1 VNAPEPTFGPV
12 QMLVLEF
19 DRTKFDGEIM
29 PELARLKDAGIIR
42 LIDLLFVRKPVG
54 GDLEV
59 VQTSDLSEDEATDF
73 GALVGAL
80 IGLGSGDEELSY
92 RTAVAGA
99 EELEDGHFFGDS
111 EVWYLA
117 DAIPEVGLSATVMF
131 PTARSCRGLAPGT
144 VPSLNE
150 AIGEKIVDVK
160 PEIAR
165 TRQWYVP
172 PGNAKPL
179 GCNDVKFEPGKFVF
193 VNV

>member
-1 VNAPEPTFGPV
+1 
-12 QMLVLEF
+12 MLVLEF

-92 RTAVAGA
+92 RAAVAGA

-117 DAIPEVGLSATVMF
+117 DAIPEGSSAAVALIEHVWAIPLRDKLVDAGAVTLADEWIHPKDLLAVGAVAAQQASAAAT
-131 PTARSCRGLAPGT
+131 
-144 VPSLNE
+144 
-150 AIGEKIVDVK
+150 
-160 PEIAR
+160 
-165 TRQWYVP
+165 
-172 PGNAKPL
+172 
-179 GCNDVKFEPGKFVF
+179 
-193 VNV
+193 

>member
-1 VNAPEPTFGPV
+1 
-12 QMLVLEF
+12 MLVLEF

-42 LIDLLFVRKPVG
+42 LIDLLFIRKPVG

-111 EVWYLA
+111 EVLYLA
-117 DAIPEVGLSATVMF
+117 DAIPEGSSAVV
-131 PTARSCRGLAPGT
+131 AL
-144 VPSLNE
+144 
-150 AIGEKIVDVK
+150 I
-160 PEIAR
+160 
-165 TRQWYVP
+165 
-172 PGNAKPL
+172 
-179 GCNDVKFEPGKFVF
+179 
-193 VNV
+193 